1 MTNHDFYNALNVEK
15 ERLMSASKQAFRDC
29 QIKHGE
35 MSRAWHEVN
44 ALEQADKFGTQE
56 LSDAYDDYEEASH
69 ASMLA
74 DNRFDDI
81 DEAIDKINELM
92 SLYTN

>member
-1 MTNHDFYNALNVEK
+1 MTNHDFYNALNAEK

-29 QIKHGE
+29 QTKRGE
-35 MSRAWHEVN
+35 MAKTWNIVN
-44 ALEQADKFGTQE
+44 ALESLGKFGTQE
-56 LSDAYDDYEEASH
+56 LSDAYDAYEEASH

-74 DNRFDDI
+74 DNYFDDI

-92 SLYTN
+92 SLYAD